1 MEVRR
6 SEEEEE
12 AEGRVVHLGLRLR
25 EREGG
30 RKKRERE
37 KRYIERKGEACIH
50 SGHSGLKMSLPFIC
64 IHFWNMSLSKPWRK
78 SSPFDQAAGWK
89 QDLIQCLRIYIYI
102 KKTHFHCP
110 SQLRTS
116 DSLSKHANLKTRL
129 LGLFGLCITPTPVSG
144 PDMLQA
150 SLGCTTESFC
160 RDST

>member
-64 IHFWNMSLSKPWRK
+64 IHF
-78 SSPFDQAAGWK
+78 
-89 QDLIQCLRIYIYI
+89 
-102 KKTHFHCP
+102 
-110 SQLRTS
+110 
-116 DSLSKHANLKTRL
+116 
-129 LGLFGLCITPTPVSG
+129 
-144 PDMLQA
+144 
-150 SLGCTTESFC
+150 
-160 RDST
+160 